1 MLKGEVI
8 GSKDIL
14 QRGYIKPTDFRD
26 SKDWEFVEK
35 SAGEKLDHVVVP
47 SFYNFDPVGV
57 IPFQAPM
64 DRLRALT
71 VGSADPEVH
80 ALANEIL
87 PVSVF
92 NLSITPPKQIEE
104 THAKMT
110 KNLSSEWGLEARIY
124 ASYSSL
130 LLE

>member
-1 MLKGEVI
+1 MSIAEGEKVI

-14 QRGYIKPTDFRD
+14 QRGYIKPKDFRD

-64 DRLRALT
+64 DQIAH
-71 VGSADPEVH
+71 VKNFSFYSFCFSPADSPQVPS
-80 ALANEIL
+80 IL
-87 PVSVF
+87 
-92 NLSITPPKQIEE
+92 
-104 THAKMT
+104 
-110 KNLSSEWGLEARIY
+110 
-124 ASYSSL
+124 
-130 LLE
+130 

>member
-1 MLKGEVI
+1 M
-8 GSKDIL
+8 
-14 QRGYIKPTDFRD
+14 
-26 SKDWEFVEK
+26 EK

-64 DRLRALT
+64 DRLRLT

-110 KNLSSEWGLEARIY
+110 KIYHPDGGPWKREYMPRTVLCFLNDDQGVSIDERRDRAKNAAVKALSLIHI
-124 ASYSSL
+124 
-130 LLE
+130 